1 MDVTLFFQQIVDGL
15 ASGAIYGS
23 LALALVMIYRST
35 GIINFAQGEMAMFS
49 TYIAWQ
55 LTEWGVAIILA
66 LLITISLSFVAG
78 AAIQAT
84 VIRPV
89 EASDHLVQ
97 IMVTLGIFF
106 ILNNLAGWQW
116 TYQFQVVPSVLGD
129 GVFSAGSVRVTA
141 LAVGTVAILLAEVA
155 LLTLLLQRSRI
166 GLAMRGAVDN
176 PDSAELCGVSVT
188 RMLMVGWGLA
198 AGFGAV
204 AGALVTPR
212 LFLSPSVMFGVLIY
226 SFAAAIFG
234 GLDSPIGAVV
244 GGLTV
249 GVAENLASTYIDFVG
264 GDLKIGVALALIIV
278 VLLVRPN
285 GLFGSEEVA
294 RV

>member
-1 MDVTLFFQQIVDGL
+1 MDFTLFFQQVVDGL

-55 LTEWGVAIILA
+55 LTEWGVGILLA
-66 LLITISLSFVAG
+66 LFVTVLLSFVAG

-89 EASDHLVQ
+89 EGADHLTQ

-106 ILNNLAGWQW
+106 IINNIAGWQW
-116 TYQFQVVPSVLGD
+116 TYQGQVVPSVFGD
-129 GVFSAGSVRVTA
+129 RVLSLDDVRVTA
-141 LAVGTVAILLAEVA
+141 LALGTVLVLIAEVA
-155 LLTLLLQRSRI
+155 LLTLLLQRSRV

-176 PDSAELCGVSVT
+176 PESAELCGVSVT
-188 RMLMVGWGLA
+188 RMLMIGWGLA
-198 AGFGAV
+198 AAFGAI
-204 AGALVTPR
+204 AGVLVTPR

-226 SFAAAIFG
+226 SFAAAILG

-285 GLFGSEEVA
+285 GLFGSAEVA